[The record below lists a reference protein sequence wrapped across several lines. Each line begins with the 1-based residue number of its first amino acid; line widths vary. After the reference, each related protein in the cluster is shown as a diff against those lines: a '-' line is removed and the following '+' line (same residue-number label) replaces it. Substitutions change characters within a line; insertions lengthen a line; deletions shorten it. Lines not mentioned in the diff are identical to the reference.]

1 MKNPIR
7 FLMHVPVPWVFVLTY
22 LVGVAFEF
30 VRPWTVS
37 PTAARMGVTTG
48 GVLFAVGAVIAGWC
62 LIIFHQARTTTA
74 PGESSVKLVTR
85 GPYRFTRNPMYV
97 GLSLAYVGEAA
108 LLKQIWPVLLL
119 PLTVAYLNWTV
130 IPVEEAKLQ
139 EVFKDQYKEYRV
151 SVRRWV

>member
-22 LVGVAFEF
+22 LLGVALGF
-30 VRPWTVS
+30 VRPWTIS
-37 PTAARMGVTTG
+37 AAAARVSVITG
-48 GVLFAVGAVIAGWC
+48 GALFAMGAVMAGWG
-62 LIIFHQARTTTA
+62 LTIFHKARTTTV
-74 PGESSVKLVTR
+74 PGESSVRLVTW

-97 GLSLAYVGEAA
+97 GPSLAYLGEAA
-108 LLKQIWPVLLL
+108 LLRQIWPVLLL
-119 PLTVAYLNWTV
+119 PLTLAYLNWTV

-139 EVFKDQYKEYRV
+139 EAFQDQYQQYRV